1 MQRPKQHETDSQGE
15 AQMRAIFAPL
25 GWTVEEVT
33 QDYGID
39 FEIEIFRDHQSTG
52 MSFKVQLKS
61 STATRFSVSRRFIS
75 QSLKKRNAVRLC
87 HEVQEPTAILHADVK
102 SGKTYWLA
110 PQLERETV
118 RRLLTDKGKGTVT
131 FRIPVV
137 NELPQSLQGMIGA
150 LAQAQRLLAT
160 RVLIDTTAPDFVSS
174 VKGRVETAQLADN
187 LQDKQDM
194 LRLEQARQ
202 LMTNKQHAE
211 ALRVVRAVSASPLSS
226 VECRFWALER
236 SLNIEF
242 ALLTRAGKGEEW
254 PEAFLRTS
262 RAMRSLVRRGPQPF
276 RFFSLIV
283 RKAAE
288 LNMLIERDFG
298 LFLNWR
304 ANMQDGDPLW
314 RLQLEFLRTQVF
326 RKLVAKYNQCVR
338 LIQIGANYSHRAFL
352 PEAMT
357 RVARITAPLI
367 LRLRQEEMI
376 DIAQQYAA
384 SVFQICR
391 LSAMIASRI
400 GNERCVVDAALAA
413 IMVMKTRDDEP
424 CQWAKSVINQIKD
437 VEIRT
442 DGEHLV
448 EVYLEQ
454 LTQEPDRE
462 PEDREAVLRQIYG
475 NMARA
480 LGIDISNPNHPL
492 AAIVR
497 RGLDDLNPERVLRN
511 CEHIFISFA
520 GSPILSP
527 VNILSNQL
535 QLQSIRPKIIH
546 CDLYNHAV
554 PGTTLDEAYSVFQ
567 ANYCKLCSDCGP
579 RASEWKWTE
588 DWQEEFNKQHAE
600 FYRRFQESGPSR
612 EGRF

>member
-1 MQRPKQHETDSQGE
+1 MRRPKQHETDSQGE

-25 GWTVEEVT
+25 GWTVEKVT
-33 QDYGID
+33 LDYGID
-39 FEIEIFRDHQSTG
+39 FEIEIFRDNQSTG
-52 MSFKVQLKS
+52 MTFKVQLKS
-61 STATRFSVSRRFIS
+61 SAATRSTVSKEFIL
-75 QSLKKRNAVRLC
+75 QSLKKRNAIRLC
-87 HEVQEPTAILHADVK
+87 HEVQEPSVIFHADVQ

-110 PQLERETV
+110 PQLEPTTV
-118 RRLLTDKGKGTVT
+118 RRLSIDEGKGTVT
-131 FRIPVV
+131 FRIPMV
-137 NELPQSLQGMIGA
+137 NELPQSIGRMVDA
-150 LAQAQRLLAT
+150 LAEAQCVLAT
-160 RVLIDTTAPDFVSS
+160 RVLMNTAAPDFVSS
-174 VKGRVETAQLADN
+174 VKGRIETAQLADN
-187 LQDKQDM
+187 LQGKQDM

-202 LMTNKQHAE
+202 LLTNKQAGE
-211 ALRVVRAVSASPLSS
+211 ALKVVRAVSANPLSS
-226 VECRFWALER
+226 MECRFWALER

-242 ALLTRAGKGEEW
+242 VLLSRSRKGGEW
-254 PEAFLRTS
+254 PKAFLQTS

-283 RKAAE
+283 CKAAE

-298 LFLNWR
+298 LFLNWK
-304 ANMQDGDPLW
+304 ANMQAGDPIW
-314 RLQLEFLRTQVF
+314 RLQLEVLRTQMF

-367 LRLRQEEMI
+367 PRLRQEEMI
-376 DIAQQYAA
+376 DVAQQYAA

-400 GNERCVVDAALAA
+400 GNERCVIDAALAA

-437 VEIRT
+437 EEIRA

-454 LTQEPDRE
+454 LTREPDRE

-480 LGIDISNPNHPL
+480 LGIDISNTKHPF
-492 AAIVR
+492 AALVR

-511 CEHIFISFA
+511 CVHIFISFA
-520 GSPILSP
+520 SSSILSP

-546 CDLYNHAV
+546 CDLYNHTV
-554 PGTTLDEAYSVFQ
+554 RGPSLDEAYSVFQ
-567 ANYCKLCSDCGP
+567 AKHCNGCLDCRP
-579 RASEWKWTE
+579 RPSEWKWTE

-600 FYRRFQESGPSR
+600 FY
-612 EGRF
+612 GRFRQSSGE